1 MNPKCVFNK
10 PNLSE
15 LRNDTLLFVD
25 RRNECHEVISK
36 EDFISN
42 LVDENYLDGIN
53 SVHIAESEVIH
64 YNFKDYIETIGED
77 AYDDWDNQVWD
88 SIKDTEEY
96 KKFNELMLNVINSH
110 KVYYPGQM
118 IYIDYKGE

>member
-1 MNPKCVFNK
+1 MNPKHVFNK

-15 LRNDTLLFVD
+15 LRNDTLLFVN
-25 RRNECHEVISK
+25 RRNECHEILSK

-42 LVDENYLDGIN
+42 LADENYLDGIN
-53 SVHIAESEVIH
+53 SVHIAESEAMH

-96 KKFNELMLNVINSH
+96 KKFNELMLSVINSY
-110 KVYYPGQM
+110 KVYYPGQR
-118 IYIDYKGE
+118 ICIDYKKE

>member
-1 MNPKCVFNK
+1 MNLNNMFNK

-15 LRNDTLLFVD
+15 LRGDTLLFVN
-25 RRNECHEVISK
+25 RRNECHEVINK
-36 EDFISN
+36 EDFMSN
-42 LVDENYLDGIN
+42 LIDDNYLDGVI
-53 SVHIAESEVIH
+53 SVHIAESEVMH
-64 YNFKDYIETIGED
+64 YNLKDYIETIGED

-96 KKFNELMLNVINSH
+96 KKFNELMLSIINSH

-118 IYIDYKGE
+118 IHLDYKKE

>member
-1 MNPKCVFNK
+1 MFNRL
-10 PNLSE
+10 NLSE
-15 LRNDTLLFVD
+15 IDNNSLLFVN

-53 SVHIAESEVIH
+53 SVHIAESETMH
-64 YNFKDYIETIGED
+64 YNFKDYIKTIGED

-96 KKFNELMLNVINSH
+96 KKFNELMMNVINSH
-110 KVYYPGQM
+110 KVYYPGK
-118 IYIDYKGE
+118 IIFIDTISHEYKE

>member
-1 MNPKCVFNK
+1 MYNDYIFDK

-15 LRNDTLLFVD
+15 LKDDTLLFVN
-25 RRNECHEVISK
+25 RYNECHEVLSK
-36 EDFISN
+36 EDFMSN
-42 LVDENYLDGIN
+42 GVDKNYLDGIN
-53 SVHIAESEVIH
+53 SVHIAESEVMH

-96 KKFNELMLNVINSH
+96 KKFNELMLSVINSY
-110 KVYYPGQM
+110 KVYYPGQR
-118 IYIDYKGE
+118 ICIDCKKE

>member
-15 LRNDTLLFVD
+15 LRDDTLLFVD
-25 RRNECHEVISK
+25 RRNECHEVLSK
-36 EDFISN
+36 EDFMSN

-53 SVHIAESEVIH
+53 SVHIAESEVMH

-96 KKFNELMLNVINSH
+96 KKFNELMLSVINSH
-110 KVYYPGQM
+110 KVYYPGQV
-118 IYIDYKGE
+118 IHIDYKRE